1 MAKNK
6 YRVYYGNEENAY
18 EIEISEFKSLEDA
31 QKEFPKK
38 IAKNFKGVQFHYT
51 ADRKGYNEI
60 YAVAEQ
66 GFFRQARQPLEEA
79 RREIVAM
86 FR

>member
-1 MAKNK
+1 MAKKK

-38 IAKNFKGVQFHYT
+38 ISKDFKGVQFHYT
-51 ADRKGYNEI
+51 EDENGYNEI

-66 GFFRQARQPLEEA
+66 GFFRQARQPLAEA
-79 RREIVAM
+79 RQEIVAM